1 MKIDM
6 KNYKKLGFALLAMAV
21 GFSSCTKQDGIYAEN
36 GSSGIVEL
44 ADLPS
49 RTSSTAYA
57 SVTKSFD
64 AVTEVDCPILIN
76 YTGVN
81 GAPEDVTVTLGLD
94 ATIVSAMSTSTA
106 VLTNLDASLYTVPSY
121 TVTIPKGQ
129 KQGIFH
135 IKLKTSAFDFSKSY
149 ALGVVVKSTSSG
161 TVSGNYGS
169 GLFKINAKNAYDGIY
184 TVGAGSSVTRYTAP
198 GVPAND
204 ALSGSIA
211 GNPNLTLST
220 VSATAV
226 EITNL
231 KWAGGTSGVSGI
243 DNLRATVDPATNLV
257 TMTSLGNTTLAN
269 IAGKDN
275 KYDPATKTF
284 TLNFR
289 WNPTST
295 TRDMTLV
302 IKYAS
307 AR

>member
-1 MKIDM
+1 M
-6 KNYKKLGFALLAMAV
+6 KNYKIIYFALLALIA
-21 GFSSCTKQDGIYAEN
+21 GFSSCTKEDGVYAEN

-76 YTGVN
+76 YTGVD
-81 GAPEDVTVTLGLD
+81 GAPEDVTVTLAFD
-94 ATIVSAMSTSTA
+94 ATIVDAMSSSTA

-121 TVTIPKGQ
+121 SVIIPKGQ
-129 KQGIFH
+129 KQATMH

-149 ALGVVVKSTSSG
+149 ALGVVIKSTSAG
-161 TVSGNYGS
+161 TVSGNYGK

-184 TVGAGSSVTRYTAP
+184 TVGTGSSVIRYTAP

-204 ALSGSIA
+204 ALSGSLA

-220 VSATAV
+220 VSATTV

-231 KWAGGTSGVSGI
+231 RWAGGTSSVSGI
-243 DNLRATVDPATNLV
+243 DNLRATVDPVTNLV
-257 TMTSLGNTTLAN
+257 TMTALGNTTLAN
-269 IAGKDN
+269 LAGKDN

-295 TRDMTLV
+295 TRDVSLV

>member
-1 MKIDM
+1 M
-6 KNYKKLGFALLAMAV
+6 KNYKKIYLALLILTV
-21 GFSSCTKQDGIYAEN
+21 GVSSCTKEDGIYAEN

-76 YTGVN
+76 YTGVDA
-81 GAPEDVTVTLGLD
+81 APEDVTVTLAFD
-94 ATIVSAMSTSTA
+94 PTIVDAMSSSTA

-121 TVTIPKGQ
+121 SVIIPKGQ
-129 KQGIFH
+129 KQATMH

-149 ALGVVVKSTSSG
+149 ALGIVIKSSSSG
-161 TVSGNYGS
+161 TVSGNYGK

-184 TVGAGSSVTRYTAP
+184 TVGTGSSVIRYTAP

-204 ALSGSIA
+204 ALSGSLA

-220 VSATAV
+220 VSATTV

-231 KWAGGTSGVSGI
+231 RWAGGTSSVSGI
-243 DNLRATVDPATNLV
+243 DNLRATVDPLTNLV
-257 TMTSLGNTTLAN
+257 TMTALGNTTLAN
-269 IAGKDN
+269 LAGKDN

-289 WNPTST
+289 WNPVTT
-295 TRDMTLV
+295 TRDVSLV

-307 AR
+307 VR